1 MNTLKKISILVFAI
15 ALIAG
20 AIYVIAISYQAQE
33 SRKKETLTDSIPPS
47 EEPVRPKIEF
57 DTLSIPQE
65 IPDTLQSVKPAPE
78 TTKPETLKWQSLPKT
93 EKIPSYGELTPGN
106 PNTTFIQAANRILP
120 TVVTIQSEMTVS
132 SMPQDEDHHF
142 FWDRQGDEDSEFFQ
156 QGTGSGIIISPN
168 GYILTNY
175 HVVENASNYR
185 IILYDKREFEGK
197 FVGGDPNTDV
207 ALLKINVQNL
217 PAAYIGNSDSLQI
230 GEWVM
235 AVGSPLSFTSTI
247 TAGIVSA
254 LGRNIRIIDS
264 EYSVENF
271 IQTDAVINPGNSGGA
286 LINLNGEV
294 IGVNTA
300 IATRTGMYQG
310 YGFAI
315 PINLASKIVNDI
327 LIHGE
332 VRRGLLGV
340 SISPVDSRVAKG
352 VGLSKPVGVLVQG
365 LQADKAAEKAGIRAG
380 DIILSV
386 NGSEIVS
393 VNDLQNKI
401 ASKNPGEVVNL
412 TVWRNR
418 KSLTVPVKL
427 GQAPVSTIN
436 TEINNTPKKRFKNLG
451 LEIRDLTQV
460 EKNNV
465 NLENGVYVSDV
476 KAGSPSQKGGIFIGF
491 IIYKINDEIVKDKD
505 DFLEKVNG
513 LQKGRVIKMICR
525 STRFQNPLNDRIL
538 FVEID

>member
-120 TVVTIQSEMTVS
+120 
-132 SMPQDEDHHF
+132 
-142 FWDRQGDEDSEFFQ
+142 
-156 QGTGSGIIISPN
+156 IIISPN